1 MTHLIVHPA
10 RQFGRRAALA
20 TAFHPSDLTALGL
33 VIERLEALEAGPEL
47 EADIFRALGW
57 RAEATMSDPRASR
70 ATRATWRVRSPF
82 ALAWI
87 AMPPVTR
94 VTDGTA
100 ILVPHGWDFGCGIRR
115 GHGFGWVARDQATF
129 FEATGGTPAQCLAR
143 AALHGQRRIL
153 MESDHG

>member
-1 MTHLIVHPA
+1 MTHLVIHPA
-10 RQFGRRAALA
+10 RQFGKRAALA

-33 VIERLEALEAGPEL
+33 VIERLEAMEAGPEL

-57 RAEATMSDPRASR
+57 RAEAPRAPNGI
-70 ATRATWRVRSPF
+70 WRVRSPF

-100 ILVPHGWDFGCGIRR
+100 ILVPHGWDFGAGIRR

-129 FEATGGTPAQCLAR
+129 FEASVGTPAQCLAR

-153 MESDHG
+153 MESE